1 MLFLFVVSVSSFEA
15 LFGGVEVVVSEG
27 DDDDDDDDDDVEKHR
42 RIVAT
47 VVAAFP
53 CPPPLLRLLLH
64 DSNTYVDVDT
74 ASDPD
79 TNKESAVRQVE

>member
-1 MLFLFVVSVSSFEA
+1 MLFVFVVSVSSSEA
-15 LFGGVEVVVSEG
+15 LFGGVEG
-27 DDDDDDDDDDVEKHR
+27 DDDDDDDDVEKHR

-64 DSNTYVDVDT
+64 DSNAYVDIDT